1 MTCPCAGV
9 YIPAHDVSEQ
19 GWPIT
24 LAVNH
29 FGHFLLT
36 HLLVDN
42 LARNAPSRIVT
53 LG

>member
-1 MTCPCAGV
+1 MICSCAGV
-9 YIPAHDVSEQ
+9 YIPPHDVSEQ